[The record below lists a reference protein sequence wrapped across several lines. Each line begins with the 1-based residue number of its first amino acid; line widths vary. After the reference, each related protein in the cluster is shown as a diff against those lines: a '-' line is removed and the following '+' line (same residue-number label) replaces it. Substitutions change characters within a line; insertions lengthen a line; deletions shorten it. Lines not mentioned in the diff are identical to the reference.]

1 MTPTIHLDFDP
12 YNADHRRIAQWLMA
26 QPDPAEAV
34 VRLVRAAGEGEQR
47 LRRWEKLA
55 TQLAGEVRQV
65 RTGLGG
71 QTSAA
76 GSQAEIEPEI
86 EEDPESARRLDSI
99 FEQGAE

>member
-1 MTPTIHLDFDP
+1 
-12 YNADHRRIAQWLMA
+12 MA

-55 TQLAGEVRQV
+55 TQLADEIRRV
-65 RTGLGG
+65 RTRLGG
-71 QTSAA
+71 QSSAA
-76 GSQAEIEPEI
+76 GSQAEVA
-86 EEDPESARRLDSI
+86 EDPESAQRLDSI